1 MAASAPKPKHLLEE
15 LSHRG
20 PHRVLRGDLAL
31 IGVPGLVLTPRSGLG
46 LPAVAFGHGWLQ
58 PPDRYLGLL
67 RHLASWGIVVAAP
80 STQRGPL
87 ASHRLFAA
95 DLRTAL
101 DVCVGVRLGDG
112 EISVDPGK
120 LGLAGHSVGGG
131 AAVLAAADDD
141 RVRAVATL
149 AATQTKPFSTD
160 AASRCGMPAL
170 HLAAGRDLVAPAV
183 GHAGLIASNWAGDAQ
198 LRTLPKANHL
208 GFTEG
213 RHWSNLLI
221 PGKSDHGT
229 QRIARVLL
237 TAFFLTHLAGETRFR
252 PLLESDV
259 KGAAIEHDEDE
270 LALS

>member
-1 MAASAPKPKHLLEE
+1 MANKAKHLAEE

-31 IGVPGLVLTPRSGLG
+31 VGLPGVVFTPTAGLG
-46 LPAVAFGHGWLQ
+46 LPAIAFGHGWLQ

-67 RHLASWGIVVAAP
+67 RHLASWGFVVAAP
-80 STQRGPL
+80 ATQRGPL
-87 ASHRLFAA
+87 ASHRLLAA

-112 EISVDPGK
+112 EISVDEAR

-131 AAVLAAADDD
+131 CAVLAAAEDP

-160 AASRCGMPAL
+160 AASRCRMPAL
-170 HLAAGRDLVAPAV
+170 HVAAGQDLVAPAV
-183 GHAGLIASNWAGDAQ
+183 GHAGLIASNWGGDAQ
-198 LRTLPKANHL
+198 LRLLPKANHL

-213 RHWSNLLI
+213 RHWSNLLL
-221 PGKSDHGT
+221 PGKSEHGT
-229 QRIARVLL
+229 QRLAKILL
-237 TAFFLTHLAGETRFR
+237 TAFFLTHLTGTARFR
-252 PLLESDV
+252 PVLDEDI
-259 KGAAIEHDEDE
+259 KGAAIEHQEDE
-270 LALS
+270 LVG